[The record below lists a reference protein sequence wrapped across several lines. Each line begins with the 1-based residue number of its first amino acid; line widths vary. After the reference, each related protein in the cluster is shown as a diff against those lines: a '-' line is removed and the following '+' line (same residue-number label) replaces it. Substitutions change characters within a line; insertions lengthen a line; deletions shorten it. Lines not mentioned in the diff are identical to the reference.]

1 MTNREHPPLPPPP
14 EGTGKIVAVGFLS
27 LVWFLGTPD
36 FSVSKIQW
44 EDILEFNNKLQ
55 NYGKI
60 SPQMKNNP
68 EPLKDQGI
76 PFVWI
81 KTANVL
87 SKSSFVDGSFSYGR
101 FESVFKNQVQRPLL
115 MDVCAH
121 HAHSDRRDGSAVRV
135 PADSAGPV
143 LPADCSITYFLPQHH
158 PTLFLFHNSR
168 SREARCQEALSSGC
182 GLLSTVYLKL

>member
-1 MTNREHPPLPPPP
+1 MTNREHPPLPPPL

-87 SKSSFVDGSFSYGR
+87 SKSSFVDGSFFMEGL
-101 FESVFKNQVQRPLL
+101 NQ
-115 MDVCAH
+115 
-121 HAHSDRRDGSAVRV
+121 
-135 PADSAGPV
+135 
-143 LPADCSITYFLPQHH
+143 FLK
-158 PTLFLFHNSR
+158 TR
-168 SREARCQEALSSGC
+168 SRGHYSWMCVHIMPTVTEEMDQQSGC
-182 GLLSTVYLKL
+182 RQTQLVLSYPQTAPSPTSCLNTTLLCSSSTTPDPERPDVKKPCLQDVVYCQLFT